1 MITPELVARI
11 NELAKKQRSTGLS
24 VSEQAEQ
31 AALRRVYID
40 GIKVQVKSHL
50 DNAKETAHAH
60 SCGCGC
66 GGTHKH

>member
-50 DNAKETAHAH
+50 DNAKEAAHTH
-60 SCGCGC
+60 NCGCGC

>member
-24 VSEQAEQ
+24 AAEQAEQ
-31 AALRRVYID
+31 TALRRIYID

-50 DNAKETAHAH
+50 DAEKEHKHTHNC

-66 GGTHKH
+66 HHKH